1 MALNTSDLPL
11 AWRVA
16 YSAALDLIGSL
27 KPYDDPMDPT
37 LRARAQRAR
46 TTTRRW
52 ITTQKRLAAAGE
64 LTAVQKFFV
73 DQIPDNWRE
82 IDMARR
88 TARRAAANEFRPIS
102 DR

>member
-1 MALNTSDLPL
+1 MALNTSDLPS

-16 YSAALDLIGSL
+16 YSAALDLIGSV
-27 KPYDDPMDPT
+27 KPYDDPIDPT

-52 ITTQKRLAAAGE
+52 ITTQKRLAADGE
-64 LTAVQKFFV
+64 LTPMQRFFI
-73 DQIPDNWRE
+73 DQIPENWRE

-88 TARRAAANEFRPIS
+88 AGRGGTETRVIS